1 MLHRSFLNG
10 MQKNS
15 FLFLGTGASMG
26 TPVLTC
32 HCAVCLSADKRNHRL
47 RPSGLLK
54 IGEKRFLIDVGPDY
68 RMQALQYRIERL
80 DGVLITH
87 THYDH
92 VAGLDDLRVY
102 YFFHKKTL
110 PCLLSDDSLLE
121 IKVRNHYFFE
131 QLKDDVMGGSRFD
144 FQVINNRFRKVDFGG
159 ELWQIMTYEQ
169 GGMKVTGYRW
179 RNFAY
184 VIDLKHFTDEL
195 YAALK
200 GVEVLVMSALRYR
213 SSPAHLTMEE
223 AVAFA
228 KRVGAQQTWF
238 SHVAHDL
245 DHEMTN
251 RELPPEIQLAY
262 DGLEIDVN

>member
-1 MLHRSFLNG
+1 MKS
-10 MQKNS
+10 S

-32 HCAVCLSADKRNHRL
+32 QCAVCSSSDMHNQRL

-54 IGEKRFLIDVGPDY
+54 IGDKRFLIDVGPDY
-68 RMQALQYRIERL
+68 RMQALKYGVERL

-92 VAGLDDLRVY
+92 IAGLDDLRVY

-110 PCLLSDDSLLE
+110 PCLLSDDSLAELK
-121 IKVRNHYFFE
+121 IRNHYFFE
-131 QLKDDVMGGSRFD
+131 KSTDDVMGGSRFN
-144 FQVINNRFRKVDFGG
+144 FEVIKDHFGSVDFGG
-159 ELWQIMTYEQ
+159 EQWQTMTYEQ

-179 RNFAY
+179 GKFAY
-184 VIDLKHFTDEL
+184 VMDLKNFTEEI
-195 YAALK
+195 YSALK
-200 GVEVLVMSALRYR
+200 GVEVLIMSALRYR
-213 SSPAHLTMEE
+213 PSPAHLTMEE
-223 AVAFA
+223 AVVFA
-228 KRVGAQQTWF
+228 KRVGAKQTWF

-245 DHEMTN
+245 DHATIN
-251 RELPPEIQLAY
+251 RELPEGMKLAH

>member
-1 MLHRSFLNG
+1 MKS
-10 MQKNS
+10 S

-32 HCAVCLSADKRNHRL
+32 HCEVCSSKDIHNHRL

-68 RMQALQYRIERL
+68 RMQALKYGVERL

-92 VAGLDDLRVY
+92 IAGLDDLRVY

-110 PCLLSDDSLLE
+110 PCLLSDDSLAEL
-121 IKVRNHYFFE
+121 KVRNHYFFE
-131 QLKDDVMGGSRFD
+131 KSNDDVMGGSRFN
-144 FQVINNRFRKVDFGG
+144 FEVIKDPFTTVDFGG
-159 ELWQIMTYEQ
+159 EQWQTMTYEQ

-179 RNFAY
+179 GKFAY
-184 VIDLKHFTDEL
+184 VMDLKNFTDEL
-195 YAALK
+195 YSALK
-200 GVEVLVMSALRYR
+200 GVEVLIMSALRYR
-213 SSPAHLTMEE
+213 PSPAHLTMDE
-223 AVAFA
+223 AVEFA
-228 KRVGAQQTWF
+228 RRVGAKQTWF
-238 SHVAHDL
+238 SHIAHEL
-245 DHEMTN
+245 DHATTN
-251 RELPPEIQLAY
+251 RELPAGIKLAH